1 MNNTTTTK
9 RALLSSVMAML
20 ICITML
26 IGTTFAWFTDT
37 KTASVNKI
45 QAGNLKI
52 AIVDEDDNDL
62 TKALSFKNVDGSDEI
77 LWEPG
82 ATFRTDEFYIMNKG
96 NLNLTYKIE
105 INNTEVSYNKLNE
118 VIDFCLVDGDGN
130 VFDLSSE
137 LPLAPQAKSGAL
149 QIQGTMSQD
158 ADNAYQGLILEGVAI
173 TVYAKQNT
181 VEKDYKDN
189 QYDKDAL
196 YDDEIITVND
206 ADAFITAFA
215 NLEQDQIITLTG
227 NIDMTGKNWTPIRD
241 KGFTL
246 NGNGKTVTGLNGPLV
261 ATTAAQDYTIKNI
274 TFDGLTIDNLNN
286 DLQTA
291 GLRCAALIAYADTC
305 AYIMMEDVTIKKADI
320 KSADYAAGF
329 AAYTSGYGVDN
340 NGPVNASHNFNNCKL
355 VDSTIQGN
363 GSTGGLIG
371 HAGSNNATTTRIKD
385 FTLEGTN
392 SIKCM
397 GDDGNTYTAKKTG
410 NIIGTANIG
419 TVYIEG
425 TNITADDIG
434 RFVPYDTG
442 KLYIN
447 GVEQDEQSNGFTTV
461 KTN

>member
-1 MNNTTTTK
+1 MKKNTK
-9 RALLSSVMAML
+9 KSLLFSVLALVLCCAML
-20 ICITML
+20 L
-26 IGTTFAWFTDT
+26 GTTFAWFTDT
-37 KTASVNKI
+37 ATTSVNSI
-45 QAGNLKI
+45 EAGTLDI
-52 AIVDEDDNDL
+52 EIVDSDGNPL
-62 TKALSFKNVDGSDEI
+62 TQALSFVNTDGEPDI

-82 ATFRTDEFYIMNKG
+82 ATFETGAFFIKNKG
-96 NLNLTYKIE
+96 TLNLTYKIE

-118 VIDFCLVDGDGN
+118 AIDFSLVKGDTQLN
-130 VFDLSSE
+130 LNTE
-137 LPLAPQAKSGAL
+137 LNLAPEAKSDAL
-149 QIQGTMSQD
+149 KIRGTMKTN
-158 ADNAYQGLILEGVAI
+158 ADNSYQGLTMEGVAI
-173 TVYAKQNT
+173 TVYAKQAT
-181 VEKDYKDN
+181 VEKDIEDN

-196 YDDEIITVND
+196 YDDEIVTVRT
-206 ADAFITAFA
+206 ADEFIAAFA
-215 NLEQDQIITLTG
+215 NLEQDQVITLTD
-227 NIDMTGKNWTPIRD
+227 NINMTGKTWTPVRN

-246 NGNGKTVTGLNGPLV
+246 NGSGKTVTGLNGPLV
-261 ATTAAQDYTIKNI
+261 ATTAAQNYTIKNI
-274 TFDGLTIDNLNN
+274 TFDGLTIDNLNS

-305 AYIMMEDVTIKKADI
+305 AYIMMEDVTIKNADI

-329 AAYTSGYGVDN
+329 VAYTSGYGVDN
-340 NGPVNASHNFNNCKL
+340 NGPVNASHNFTNCKL
-355 VDSTIQGN
+355 VNSTIQGN

-371 HAGSNNATTTRIKD
+371 HAGSNNATTTRIKV

-392 SIKCM
+392 NIKCM

-425 TNITADDIG
+425 ANITADDIG

-447 GVEQDEQSNGFTTV
+447 GVEQDAQTDGFNTV

>member
-1 MNNTTTTK
+1 MTKSKQTK
-9 RALLSSVMAML
+9 RALFSSSLALVL
-20 ICITML
+20 CFTML
-26 IGTTFAWFTDT
+26 LGTTFAWFTDT
-37 KTASVNKI
+37 DTASVNKI

-52 AIVDEDDNDL
+52 AIVDANDNDL
-62 TKALSFKNVDGSDEI
+62 TEALAFKNDDGETRI

-82 ATFRTDEFYIMNKG
+82 ATFQTDEFYIKNKG
-96 NLNLTYKIE
+96 NLHLTYKIE

-118 VIDFCLVDGDGN
+118 VIGFCLVDADGN
-130 VFDLSSE
+130 QFDLSRE
-137 LPLAPQAKSGAL
+137 FDLAPDRKSGAL
-149 QIQGTMSQD
+149 RIQGTMSPD
-158 ADNAYQGLILEGVAI
+158 ADNAYQGLSLDGVAI

-196 YDDEIITVND
+196 YDDEIVTVSN
-206 ADAFITAFA
+206 ADEFIAAFA

-227 NIDMTGKNWTPIRD
+227 DIDMTGKNWTPIRNM
-241 KGFTL
+241 GFTL
-246 NGNGKTVTGLNGPLV
+246 NGNGKTVKGLNGPLV

-286 DLQTA
+286 DLQTTS
-291 GLRCAALIAYADTC
+291 LRCAALIAYADTC
-305 AYIMMEDVTIKKADI
+305 AYIMMDNVTIKNADI
-320 KSADYAAGF
+320 RSADYAAGF

-392 SIKCM
+392 TIKCM
-397 GDDGNTYTAKKTG
+397 GDDGNTFTAKKTG

-425 TNITADDIG
+425 TSITADDIG
-434 RFVPYDTG
+434 RFKPQGIG

-447 GVEQDEQSNGFTTV
+447 NVEQDEQEPFTNV